1 MRAREPRCM
10 HRHLAIAI
18 LLLCTLLAASACGS
32 DSKPD
37 VCSKRDDL
45 KKSVDSL
52 LSVNPVSDGTTEV
65 RSRLTDV
72 QNATTELAKAA
83 GDQFQPEIDA
93 FKTSTAKVATDVK
106 GLTGSDKTGALSA
119 LATDVPA
126 VRTSYDALLNAVG
139 SACD

>member
-1 MRAREPRCM
+1 MR
-10 HRHLAIAI
+10 RHFAIAI
-18 LLLCTLLAASACGS
+18 LLLCTLLAASACGG

-52 LSVNPVSDGTTEV
+52 LSVNPVSDGTAEV
-65 RSRLTDV
+65 KSRLTDV

-83 GDQFQPEIDA
+83 GDQFAPEIDA

-106 GLTGSDKTGALSA
+106 GLTGSDKAGAMSALS
-119 LATDVPA
+119 TDVPA
-126 VRTSYDALLNAVG
+126 VRTSYNALLDAVG